1 MQPKPRRK
9 RLLKP
14 QPGYDAALKEMLS
27 AAHDTFLA
35 LILPGTKWRATLSEE
50 VRRGSRRADLVWEV
64 ETSSGERGIAHFELQ
79 IKIETARKE
88 QKIRQR
94 REPKERSRK
103 RTEEPKDI
111 RERMAE
117 YALLLYLRDHLPV
130 YSVVIF
136 LKPGNTPEP
145 HFGWRW
151 NGRELLS
158 FNFEIIRLW
167 EQPPELVLNT
177 QEYNLW
183 PLAGLMGKQV
193 TEDTTFAVAEKIVQ
207 APIERQEKSRLVGIL
222 GLLAGMR
229 LPKANLMQ
237 ALERD
242 HMIEEIWKE
251 SSFGEAAAEILRPE
265 VEAKLRPEVEAK
277 LRPEVEA
284 KIGAARKAE
293 GMREMAQVA
302 LEGRLGTLSA
312 EVLAALERADEAT
325 LKAIVAHISTDTP
338 EQIQVRLGLR

>member
-27 AAHDTFLA
+27 AA
-35 LILPGTKWRATLSEE
+35 
-50 VRRGSRRADLVWEV
+50 
-64 ETSSGERGIAHFELQ
+64 
-79 IKIETARKE
+79 
-88 QKIRQR
+88 
-94 REPKERSRK
+94 
-103 RTEEPKDI
+103 
-111 RERMAE
+111 
-117 YALLLYLRDHLPV
+117 
-130 YSVVIF
+130 
-136 LKPGNTPEP
+136 
-145 HFGWRW
+145 
-151 NGRELLS
+151 
-158 FNFEIIRLW
+158 
-167 EQPPELVLNT
+167 

-277 LRPEVEA
+277 
-284 KIGAARKAE
+284 IGAARKAE

>member
-27 AAHDTFLA
+27 AA
-35 LILPGTKWRATLSEE
+35 
-50 VRRGSRRADLVWEV
+50 
-64 ETSSGERGIAHFELQ
+64 
-79 IKIETARKE
+79 
-88 QKIRQR
+88 
-94 REPKERSRK
+94 
-103 RTEEPKDI
+103 
-111 RERMAE
+111 
-117 YALLLYLRDHLPV
+117 
-130 YSVVIF
+130 
-136 LKPGNTPEP
+136 
-145 HFGWRW
+145 
-151 NGRELLS
+151 
-158 FNFEIIRLW
+158 
-167 EQPPELVLNT
+167 

-284 KIGAARKAE
+284 KLRPEVEAKLRPEVEAKIGAARKAE